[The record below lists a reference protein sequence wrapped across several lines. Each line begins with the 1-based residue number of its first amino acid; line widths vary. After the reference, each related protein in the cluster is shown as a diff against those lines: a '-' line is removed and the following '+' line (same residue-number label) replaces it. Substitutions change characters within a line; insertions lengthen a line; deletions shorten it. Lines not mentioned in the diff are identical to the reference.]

1 MTGEPFT
8 LRQNADLT
16 PEVTAQTEFTS
27 RERTTEYQVVG
38 AEPIKRRHHAHQ
50 IRPTLVTVHSTDG
63 EVDCV
68 ILAGVSVLKDGR
80 DGQARC
86 SDTYGVRAMGDLP
99 GWCQLLVEH
108 DREAHRGEDS
118 RP

>member
-8 LRQNADLT
+8 LRQTGDLV
-16 PEVTAQTEFTS
+16 PEITAETTFTS
-27 RERTTEYQVVG
+27 RERTTEYKVIG
-38 AEPIKRRHHAHQ
+38 AAPIPRRHHSHR
-50 IRPTLVTVHSTDG
+50 IRPTEVTIHSTDG
-63 EVDCV
+63 EVDYV

-86 SDTYGVRAMGDLP
+86 SDVYRKMFMPDLP

-108 DREAHRGEDS
+108 DREAHRGEDI

>member
-8 LRQNADLT
+8 LRQDADLT
-16 PEVTAQTEFTS
+16 PEVIAQAVHAC
-27 RERTTEYQVVG
+27 RERTTEYQIVG
-38 AEPIKRRHHAHQ
+38 ATPIPRRHHNHK
-50 IRPTLVTVHSTDG
+50 IRPTEVTVHSTDG
-63 EVDCV
+63 EVDYV

-86 SDTYGVRAMGDLP
+86 SDAYRSMFLPDLP
-99 GWCQLLVEH
+99 GWCQLLIEH